1 MDTPSRKSV
10 AIVGA
15 GVFGLSLAL
24 ALRKR
29 KYKVDVFD
37 QHKYD
42 LTRYEP
48 GKGNEY
54 QVASVDH
61 NKIACSS
68 PLSHEVQ
75 KLQANISREKFRA
88 SYGKKIHY
96 QRLALESRQAWENIN
111 ISLNEQYQSGVAG
124 SEFNLFQSCG
134 MLRVQPTDQL
144 DTLERETLESLKSEG
159 HRDAQFVKG
168 DSQDRERAMESGWD
182 KKLLDFTIPETSP
195 PRTFEAVLDSLAGF
209 TQCSQACAYVH
220 GRAVEEGVTFH
231 LGPEQGKFDGLVV
244 EDTGSSKRAVG
255 LKTKDGSI
263 HKADTV
269 VSAAGSFSTQLL
281 PDLAYH
287 LESSA
292 GSVVTYKIDKSNTE
306 LWDKYSPQRF
316 PVITWKSAPRSGNGK
331 DTGSIYVFP
340 RTPEGLIK
348 IGYRGIK
355 WTNFQTAPANA
366 VFSQDGQWSIPLSP
380 TDPAPIPDAAKEAI
394 KKFVSIFLPDFMDC
408 DFYSTKLCWYTDSL
422 DNSFVVDYVPTYA
435 DKSVFVC
442 TGGSGHGAKFLP
454 VLGDHAADILEHG
467 EESTSYMRKHWQWRE
482 SAPRS
487 NGLEDGPNGPRN
499 LAKHGNAS

>member
-24 ALRKR
+24 TLRKR

-61 NKIACSS
+61 NKI
-68 PLSHEVQ
+68 
-75 KLQANISREKFRA
+75 FRA
-88 SYGKKIHY
+88 SYGKNIHY

-111 ISLNEQYQSGVAG
+111 MSMNGQYESGVAG
-124 SEFNLFQSCG
+124 SEFDLFQSCG

-144 DTLERETLESLKSEG
+144 DALERETLESLKSEG

-168 DSQDRERAMESGWD
+168 DSQDRERAMKAGWD

-220 GRAVEEGVTFH
+220 DRAVEEGVTFH
-231 LGPEQGKFDGLVV
+231 FGPEKGEFDSLVV
-244 EDTGSSKRAVG
+244 EETGASKRAVG

-263 HKADTV
+263 HKADIV
-269 VSAAGSFSTQLL
+269 VIAAGSFSTQLL

-355 WTNFQTAPANA
+355 WANFQTAPANA
-366 VFSQDGQWSIPLSP
+366 VFSQDGQWSVPLSP

-394 KKFVSIFLPDFMDC
+394 KKFVSIFLPEFMDC

-442 TGGSGHGAKFLP
+442 TGGVDMEPNSYPFLEIMQRTF
-454 VLGDHAADILEHG
+454 LNMERKARRTCASTGNG
-467 EESTSYMRKHWQWRE
+467 ER
-482 SAPRS
+482 APRDAMAWKTGRTGHAIWQ
-487 NGLEDGPNGPRN
+487 NLETYPN
-499 LAKHGNAS
+499 L